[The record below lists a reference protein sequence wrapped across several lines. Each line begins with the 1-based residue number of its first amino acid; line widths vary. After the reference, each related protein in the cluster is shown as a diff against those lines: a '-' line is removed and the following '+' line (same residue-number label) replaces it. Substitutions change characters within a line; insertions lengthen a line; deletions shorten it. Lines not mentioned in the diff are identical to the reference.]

1 MNISEVWGKPQLRRL
16 MSGAELLLAYET
28 DKYMKYYAGVGV
40 ELGDVAILKK
50 LQKSEHYAFVRKQG
64 YIKGGVDDIADDGLI
79 LYNPKF
85 YFEDRIKDID
95 IAVTDDRYVFN
106 WQSDTQKNL
115 IMHGMNRSAAYISLF
130 ALVLVQ
136 NYIRKEHKA
145 LVIQQG
151 SYAEADKEY
160 DDILILKE
168 YGNKLF
174 SDSDLKIESSLGK
187 IKETE
192 CSAYFTYQQQL
203 GFMRNKVSDTVKY
216 KYAMRTVKE
225 GDVLLY
231 YKRNRGEIPEH
242 CFPAVVEKVSEY
254 GLSFIYY
261 PIVETLLT
269 RKMKLLRLKKDEEDI
284 AYSLEDYMNY
294 QGCRVTESWDNI
306 GFCETTYD
314 EDVFVLQPFRD
325 DKTVQYFRVSETQV
339 ACVECDTLETIYAV
353 FEDRG
358 IKYNKKGFL
367 EKYFKGI
374 EPKFDIVRKLG
385 YSQKY

>member
-1 MNISEVWGKPQLRRL
+1 MNIAEVWGKPQLKRI
-16 MSGAELLLAYET
+16 MSGTELLLAYET
-28 DKYMKYYAGVGV
+28 DKYMKYYEGEGV
-40 ELGDVAILKK
+40 ELGDITILKK

-64 YIKGGVDDIADDGLI
+64 YIKGGVEDVDDNILT

-85 YFEDRIKDID
+85 YFEDRIRDID
-95 IAVTDDRYVFN
+95 ILMTEDKYVFN

-136 NYIRKEHKA
+136 NYIRKEHKT

-151 SYAEADKEY
+151 NYVEADKEY

-174 SDSDLKIESSLGK
+174 DDSDLKIESSLGK

-203 GFMRNKVSDTVKY
+203 GFMRGKVSNAVKY
-216 KYAMRTVKE
+216 KYAMRKVKE

-231 YKRNRGEIPEH
+231 YKRNKGEIPEH
-242 CFPAVVEKVSEY
+242 CFPAVVENVTEY

-269 RKMKLLRLKKDEEDI
+269 RKMKLLRLKKEEEDL
-284 AYSLEDYMNY
+284 AYSLEDYMSY

-306 GFCETTYD
+306 GFLETTYD
-314 EDVFVLQPFRD
+314 EDVFMLQPFRD
-325 DKTVQYFRVSETQV
+325 DNTIQYFRVSETQV
-339 ACVECDTLETIYAV
+339 AGVECDTIETIYAV

-358 IKYNKKGFL
+358 IKYNKKDFM

-385 YSQKY
+385 YNQKY

>member
-1 MNISEVWGKPQLRRL
+1 MNIAEVWGKPQLKRI
-16 MSGAELLLAYET
+16 MSGTELLLAYET
-28 DKYMKYYAGVGV
+28 DKYMKYYAGEGV
-40 ELGDVAILKK
+40 ELGDITILKK

-64 YIKGGVDDIADDGLI
+64 YIKGGVEDVDDNILT

-85 YFEDRIKDID
+85 YFEDRIRDID
-95 IAVTDDRYVFN
+95 ILMTEDKYVFN

-136 NYIRKEHKA
+136 NYIRKEHKT

-151 SYAEADKEY
+151 NYVEADKEY

-174 SDSDLKIESSLGK
+174 DDSDLKIESSLGK

-203 GFMRNKVSDTVKY
+203 GFMRGKVSNAVKY
-216 KYAMRTVKE
+216 KYAMRKVKE

-231 YKRNRGEIPEH
+231 YKRNKGEIPEH
-242 CFPAVVEKVSEY
+242 CFPAVVENVTEY

-269 RKMKLLRLKKDEEDI
+269 RKMKLLRLKKEEEDL
-284 AYSLEDYMNY
+284 AYSLEDYMSY

-306 GFCETTYD
+306 GFLETTYD
-314 EDVFVLQPFRD
+314 EDVFMLQPFRD
-325 DKTVQYFRVSETQV
+325 DNTIQYFRVSETQV
-339 ACVECDTLETIYAV
+339 AGVECDTIETIYAV

-358 IKYNKKGFL
+358 IKYNKKDFM

-385 YSQKY
+385 YNQKY